1 MKTSCI
7 LPPVVWLPKQL
18 SVSSWAVPGA
28 TAAGWSAELHQQILD
43 IQSGQPTM
51 AELTLP
57 SDLLHRVDTSR
68 RWEQVLE
75 QTKKSLPE
83 LEPLPRGYLYLRR
96 TTASGVL
103 REGLI
108 ALLDLEQYSF
118 EPGNTKPVRQ
128 PVPLAV
134 QQVIARAKM
143 REESPLEGSP
153 IRLICKYNQEELF
166 SSLRWYSEQA
176 PCLYQGELILS
187 GGHLQAWLVED
198 SQLEQQI
205 THLFAS
211 KDGEL
216 VMVPVEGQEAL
227 AGAAAHWQCCKE
239 EGADLDSPYRYC
251 LVEVGSAFA
260 PEVVKPMHR
269 LVMGIQG
276 LVLEQQLRTWCREQ
290 GIEVHSHPVEQ
301 AVPLGLMY
309 ASWEKWLY
317 LKDKAGLP
325 GVCLLEAFLADY
337 LALHPMC
344 SRDAV
349 QEKEELEELTQYG
362 HTGVLLTLSGEQLLK
377 GVQAAGVMPAA
388 SFAPASIAES
398 RFELECRSLMGLE
411 R

>member
-57 SDLLHRVDTSR
+57 SALLHRVDTSR

-227 AGAAAHWQCCKE
+227 APKTRNAHGE
-239 EGADLDSPYRYC
+239 PFAPY
-251 LVEVGSAFA
+251 EVSLLGSARG
-260 PEVVKPMHR
+260 E
-269 LVMGIQG
+269 
-276 LVLEQQLRTWCREQ
+276 LEQISAEAIYEFEGGGVSLQVIFLPEGGESSRLTHGFVWRGQVDFDAAEAQ
-290 GIEVHSHPVEQ
+290 TGSGAPVTIV
-301 AVPLGLMY
+301 VPTVEDRDTDQDFTSVESCFILGNG
-309 ASWEKWLY
+309 LY
-317 LKDKAGLP
+317 LLDVSIHASDREEEVRAVLDGL
-325 GVCLLEAFLADY
+325 
-337 LALHPMC
+337 LAL
-344 SRDAV
+344 
-349 QEKEELEELTQYG
+349 
-362 HTGVLLTLSGEQLLK
+362 
-377 GVQAAGVMPAA
+377 
-388 SFAPASIAES
+388 F
-398 RFELECRSLMGLE
+398 
-411 R
+411 